1 MTRVLD
7 NPLRRWR
14 MGNELTLDEV
24 ADLTDL
30 TGLFKAYLSGM
41 ERGELV
47 APVLTR
53 VKIDRR
59 LGATVRD
66 LFEVDPLE
74 VSA

>member
-14 MGNELTLDEV
+14 MGNELTLNEV
-24 ADLTDL
+24 ADL

-47 APVLTR
+47 ASVLTR
-53 VKIDRR
+53 VKFARR